1 MEKKTAIITGA
12 SGGIGQVIARTFAEN
27 GYHLIIAGHTAI
39 DKLAQ
44 LKFDLEST
52 YKISCRTFI
61 GDLGNEES
69 VYELYSNI
77 EEIDVLINNAGI
89 SYVGL
94 LSTMTLEDWNH
105 IINTNLTS
113 AFLCSKHAIPLMLKK
128 HVGKIINISSV
139 WGYTGASMEVAYSAS
154 KGGMNAFTRALA
166 KELAPSNIQVNAIA
180 CGLIDTVMNKNLSA
194 EELIEII
201 KEIPANRIGFPKDI
215 AEIVFDLCNGKSYI
229 TGQVI
234 SVDGGWL

>member
-1 MEKKTAIITGA
+1 MKKMTAIITGA
-12 SGGIGQVIARTFAEN
+12 SGGIGQAISRTFAEN
-27 GYHLIIAGHTAI
+27 GYHLIIAGHTAV
-39 DKLAQ
+39 DRLEQ
-44 LKFDLEST
+44 LKVNLENT
-52 YKISCRTFI
+52 YNISCRTFI

-69 VYELYSNI
+69 VHELYCNI
-77 EEIDVLINNAGI
+77 EEIDVLVNNAGT

-94 LSTMTLEDWNH
+94 LSDMALEDWNH

-154 KGGMNAFTRALA
+154 KGGMNAFTKALA

-180 CGLIDTVMNKNLSA
+180 CGLIDTMMNRNLSP
-194 EELIEII
+194 EELVDII

>member
-1 MEKKTAIITGA
+1 MEKKTALITGA
-12 SGGIGQVIARTFAEN
+12 SGGIGQAIARTFAEN
-27 GYHLIIAGHTAI
+27 GYHLIIAGHTAV
-39 DKLAQ
+39 DKLEQ

-69 VYELYSNI
+69 VYKLYSNI
-77 EEIDVLINNAGI
+77 EEIDVLVNNAGI

-94 LSTMTLEDWNH
+94 LSDMTLEDWNH

-139 WGYTGASMEVAYSAS
+139 WGFTGASMEVAYSAS
-154 KGGMNAFTRALA
+154 KGGMNAFTKALA

-180 CGLIDTVMNKNLSA
+180 CGLIDTVMNKNLSS